1 MLMNIML
8 YDGLLLLFLTITCF
22 GNGRKCDQN
31 YSVPI
36 KVDKTYGRFSHNL
49 IFTLPLMFIYP
60 LAFCNFNYFSYSDTS
75 SSDLIYLIFFLILLI
90 PFAIYTAIDLIW
102 NPFPR
107 LDEDARPTS
116 GYKYLYLMQ
125 YTFGI
130 LPFIGLMVLF
140 SGLNSVAEI
149 LSVANLIVIYIFVCA
164 SLFILDSVKVDPYK
178 SKSILS
184 IISLAISV
192 ISFVNLLF
200 SNSITYFVEYGDVNY
215 LITPLLIAAISAI
228 LLFLFLL
235 SKKYMGSSLY
245 QDNFKYN
252 LDKRVNYLGTNI
264 AYFCLICI
272 TKVIYS
278 NYFVVQNVN
287 LSHVYLTFLIVVA
300 AIITSGI
307 SLIVLRYA
315 DAKKTKVRKV
325 VALFSMILVFIEL
338 VAFYNLYSSL
348 SVLNGTTVLKT
359 TDLVL
364 FIGSLVVNITFMI
377 MFALTDL
384 CVTDFKYTKWHEG
397 ISLLF
402 PILIQGIFV
411 IAYYFL

>member
-1 MLMNIML
+1 MIVFL

-36 KVDKTYGRFSHNL
+36 KVDETFGRFSHNL

-60 LAFCNFNYFSYSDTS
+60 LVFCNFNYFSYSDTS

-90 PFAIYTAIDLIW
+90 PFAIYTAIDWIW
-102 NPFPR
+102 DPFPR

-116 GYKYLYLMQ
+116 GYKYLYLMK

-130 LPFIGLMVLF
+130 LPFVVLMILF

-164 SLFILDSVKVDPYK
+164 SLFILDSVKLDSYK
-178 SKSILS
+178 SKNILS

-200 SNSITYFVEYGDVNY
+200 SNSITYFIEYGDVNY
-215 LITPLLIAAISAI
+215 LITPLLITAISAV
-228 LLFLFLL
+228 LLVLFLL
-235 SKKYMGSSLY
+235 SKKYIGSSLY
-245 QDNFKYN
+245 QDDFKYN
-252 LDKRVNYLGTNI
+252 SDKRIKYLGTNV

-278 NYFVVQNVN
+278 NYFVVQKVN
-287 LSHVYLTFLIVVA
+287 LSHVYLTFLIVIA

-307 SLIVLRYA
+307 SLIVLRYG

-325 VALFSMILVFIEL
+325 VALSSIILLFIEL

-348 SVLNGTTVLKT
+348 SVLNGTTVLST

-364 FIGSLVVNITFMI
+364 FIGSLAVNISFMI

-397 ISLLF
+397 ISLLV
-402 PILIQGIFV
+402 PILIQGIIV
-411 IAYYFL
+411 IAYYSL

>member
-90 PFAIYTAIDLIW
+90 PFAIYTAIDWIW
-102 NPFPR
+102 DPFPS

-149 LSVANLIVIYIFVCA
+149 LSIANLIVIYIFVCT
-164 SLFILDSVKVDPYK
+164 SLFILDSVKLDSYK
-178 SKSILS
+178 SKNILS

-192 ISFVNLLF
+192 ISFVNLLS

-215 LITPLLIAAISAI
+215 LITPLLIAAISAV
-228 LLFLFLL
+228 LLVLFLL
-235 SKKYMGSSLY
+235 SKKYIGSCLY

-252 LDKRVNYLGTNI
+252 SDKRFKYLGTNI
-264 AYFCLICI
+264 TYFCLICI
-272 TKVIYS
+272 TKVISS

-287 LSHVYLTFLIVVA
+287 LTHVYLTFLIVGA

-325 VALFSMILVFIEL
+325 VALFSMVLLFIEL
-338 VAFYNLYSSL
+338 VAFYNLYSCL

-364 FIGSLVVNITFMI
+364 FIGSLAVNISFMI
-377 MFALTDL
+377 MFVLTDL

-397 ISLLF
+397 ISLLV

-411 IAYYFL
+411 IAYYSI

>member
-90 PFAIYTAIDLIW
+90 PFAIYTAIDWIW

-149 LSVANLIVIYIFVCA
+149 LSVVNLIVIYIFVCT
-164 SLFILDSVKVDPYK
+164 SLFILDSVKLDSYK

-364 FIGSLVVNITFMI
+364 FIGSLAVNISFMI

>member
-1 MLMNIML
+1 MISLL

-36 KVDKTYGRFSHNL
+36 KVDETYGRFSHNL

-75 SSDLIYLIFFLILLI
+75 SYDLIYLIFFLILLI
-90 PFAIYTAIDLIW
+90 PFAIYTAIDWIW
-102 NPFPR
+102 DPFPR
-107 LDEDARPTS
+107 LDEDARPIS
-116 GYKYLYLMQ
+116 GYKYLYLMK

-149 LSVANLIVIYIFVCA
+149 LSVVNLIVIYIFVCA
-164 SLFILDSVKVDPYK
+164 SLFILDSVKLDPYK

-200 SNSITYFVEYGDVNY
+200 SNSITYFIEYGNGNY
-215 LITPLLIAAISAI
+215 LITPLLIAAISAV
-228 LLFLFLL
+228 LLVLFLL
-235 SKKYMGSSLY
+235 SKKYIGSSLY

-252 LDKRVNYLGTNI
+252 SDKRVKYLGTNI
-264 AYFCLICI
+264 IYFCLICI

-287 LSHVYLTFLIVVA
+287 LSIVYLTFLIVFF
-300 AIITSGI
+300 AIITIGI
-307 SLIVLRYA
+307 PLIVYRYV

-325 VALFSMILVFIEL
+325 VALFTMILVFIEL
-338 VAFYNLYSSL
+338 VVFYNLYSSL
-348 SVLNGTTVLKT
+348 SVLNGTTVLST

-364 FIGSLVVNITFMI
+364 FIGSLTVNISFMI

-397 ISLLF
+397 IGLLV

-411 IAYYFL
+411 IAYYSL

>member
-1 MLMNIML
+1 ML

-36 KVDKTYGRFSHNL
+36 KVDETYGRFSHNL

-75 SSDLIYLIFFLILLI
+75 SSDLVYLIFFLILLI
-90 PFAIYTAIDLIW
+90 PFAIYTAIDWIW
-102 NPFPR
+102 DPFPR
-107 LDEDARPTS
+107 LDEDTRPTN
-116 GYKYLYLMQ
+116 GYKYLCLMK

-149 LSVANLIVIYIFVCA
+149 LSVVNLIVIYIFVCT
-164 SLFILDSVKVDPYK
+164 SLFILDSVKLDPYK

-192 ISFVNLLF
+192 VSFVNLLF
-200 SNSITYFVEYGDVNY
+200 SNSITYFIQYGDGNFI
-215 LITPLLIAAISAI
+215 ITPLLIAAISAV
-228 LLFLFLL
+228 LSVLFLL
-235 SKKYMGSSLY
+235 SKRYIGSSLY

-252 LDKRVNYLGTNI
+252 SDKRVKYLGTNI

-287 LSHVYLTFLIVVA
+287 LSHIYLTFLIVVA
-300 AIITSGI
+300 AIITIGVP
-307 SLIVLRYA
+307 LIVLRYLE
-315 DAKKTKVRKV
+315 AKNTKVRKV
-325 VALFSMILVFIEL
+325 VALFSMVLLFIEL

-348 SVLNGTTVLKT
+348 SVLNGTTVLST

-364 FIGSLVVNITFMI
+364 FIGSLAVNISFMI
-377 MFALTDL
+377 MFALNDL
-384 CVTDFKYTKWHEG
+384 CVTDFKYTRWHEG
-397 ISLLF
+397 ISLLV
-402 PILIQGIFV
+402 PILIQGVFV
-411 IAYYFL
+411 IAYYSL

>member
-1 MLMNIML
+1 MIVLL

-36 KVDKTYGRFSHNL
+36 KVYETYGRFSHNL
-49 IFTLPLMFIYP
+49 IFALPLMFIYP
-60 LAFCNFNYFSYSDTS
+60 LAFCNFNYFAVSDTS

-90 PFAIYTAIDLIW
+90 PFAIYTAIDWIW
-102 NPFPR
+102 DPFPS

-116 GYKYLYLMQ
+116 GYKYLFLMK

-130 LPFIGLMVLF
+130 LPFISLMVLF

-149 LSVANLIVIYIFVCA
+149 LAVVNLIVIYIFVCA
-164 SLFILDSVKVDPYK
+164 SLFILDSVKLNPYK
-178 SKSILS
+178 SKNILS

-200 SNSITYFVEYGDVNY
+200 SNSITYFIEYGDVNY
-215 LITPLLIAAISAI
+215 LITPLLFTAISAV
-228 LLFLFLL
+228 LLVLFLL
-235 SKKYMGSSLY
+235 SKRYIGSSLY

-252 LDKRVNYLGTNI
+252 SDKRVKYLGLNI

-287 LSHVYLTFLIVVA
+287 LSHVYLTFLIVIA

-315 DAKKTKVRKV
+315 DAKKTKVRRV
-325 VALFSMILVFIEL
+325 VALFSLVLLFIEL

-348 SVLNGTTVLKT
+348 SVLNGTTVLSA

-364 FIGSLVVNITFMI
+364 FIGSLAVNISFMI

-384 CVTDFKYTKWHEG
+384 CVTDFKYSKWHEG
-397 ISLLF
+397 VSLLV
-402 PILIQGIFV
+402 PILIQGIIV
-411 IAYYFL
+411 IAYYSI

>member
-90 PFAIYTAIDLIW
+90 PFAIYTAIDWIW

-200 SNSITYFVEYGDVNY
+200 SNSITYFIEYGDVNY
-215 LITPLLIAAISAI
+215 LITPLLIAAISAV
-228 LLFLFLL
+228 LLVLFLL
-235 SKKYMGSSLY
+235 SKKYIGSSLY

-252 LDKRVNYLGTNI
+252 SDKRVKYLGTNI

-278 NYFVVQNVN
+278 NYFVVQNVS

-325 VALFSMILVFIEL
+325 VALFSMVLLFIEL

-397 ISLLF
+397 ISLLV

-411 IAYYFL
+411 IAYYCL